1 MACIGVRSRNCR
13 VLIYEQ
19 ARDRLRKDMVCI
31 NIRVMPVIAIAGPPT
46 GIDRK
51 LRQVS
56 EPTSDPVRIDAG
68 RGAAHQR
75 AKRIEI
81 CRRRSLGDQ
90 ISVEELVMSSLI
102 IGVVMDVVS
111 HFILNNLQGL
121 GIGWIAM
128 AAWDFVVVDAAEFVV
143 LNPKVGLEYFQSR
156 WEAKECRVS
165 R

>member
-1 MACIGVRSRNCR
+1 MLVYTQG
-13 VLIYEQ
+13 
-19 ARDRLRKDMVCI
+19 RDGLLEDKVWI
-31 NIRVMPVIAIAGPPT
+31 KIRVMPVVAIAGPPA

-56 EPTSDPVRIDAG
+56 EPMSDQVWIHSG

-90 ISVEELVMSSLI
+90 VRVEKLVMSDLI

-111 HFILNNLQGL
+111 HFIVNDLQGL
-121 GIGWIAM
+121 SVGFIAT
-128 AAWDFVVVDAAEFVV
+128 ATWNFVVLDAAEFVV
-143 LNPKVGLEYFQSR
+143 LDPKVGLE
-156 WEAKECRVS
+156 
-165 R
+165 

>member
-1 MACIGVRSRNCR
+1 
-13 VLIYEQ
+13 
-19 ARDRLRKDMVCI
+19 MVW
-31 NIRVMPVIAIAGPPT
+31 NKIRVMTVVAIAGPPA

-56 EPTSDPVRIDAG
+56 EPTSDLVRIDAG

-128 AAWDFVVVDAAEFVV
+128 AAWDFSVLDAAEFVV
-143 LNPKVGLEYFQSR
+143 LDPKVGLDYFCRRCEPKQCRISR
-156 WEAKECRVS
+156 C
-165 R
+165 